1 MHFWGVR
8 HRMITGEE
16 RLGIDMGE
24 HDLGSRNEGGRC
36 HVIDG
41 PDNRGSP
48 LPQLRTVQAL
58 KDWGPLESHYSAP
71 FWCHHNLALRTYTLL
86 KQNVGCW

>member
-1 MHFWGVR
+1 
-8 HRMITGEE
+8 MITGEE

-48 LPQLRTVQAL
+48 LPQLVVVQTL
-58 KDWGPLESHYSAP
+58 KDWGLNPGNHWRQSLFCTFLVSPQPRLEE
-71 FWCHHNLALRTYTLL
+71 
-86 KQNVGCW
+86 